1 MRDNF
6 DAILALNED
15 GQNDSTDWRFLDAFG
30 RQNSGVPFGRKERRP
45 RL

>member
-6 DAILALNED
+6 DAILALSED

-30 RQNSGVPFGRKERRP
+30 RYNSGTPFGRKEPRP